1 MLVVTMTITLSTDV
15 SNNDDDI
22 VTYVISAVNCDR
34 DRFEEALIFRRE
46 LQRKQNL
53 VKRISYN
60 LELRVC

>member
-1 MLVVTMTITLSTDV
+1 MQVVTMTITLTTDS

-46 LQRKQNL
+46 LQRNQNL
-53 VKRISYN
+53 VTYI
-60 LELRVC
+60 L